1 MEISRQNALMRYHP
15 WLRGSMQCQLVTWN
29 LFVIYS
35 FLSYHIFKVFVL
47 TIISDLLQVALSRWS
62 YRIFSTT
69 KNKNKAW
76 TSYSC
81 ERLLFKV
88 FITYQ
93 LWSDGFRIPFAT
105 KKEDK
110 KNTIKKIPKTV
121 RSTGIKLSYSFKTLK
136 NE

>member
-1 MEISRQNALMRYHP
+1 M
-15 WLRGSMQCQLVTWN
+15 
-29 LFVIYS
+29 
-35 FLSYHIFKVFVL
+35 
-47 TIISDLLQVALSRWS
+47 
-62 YRIFSTT
+62 
-69 KNKNKAW
+69 
-76 TSYSC
+76 SYSC

-93 LWSDGFRIPFAT
+93 LWSDGFRNPFAT

-121 RSTGIKLSYSFKTLK
+121 RSTGIKLSYSFKTFK